1 MKKLTTI
8 GMILITVLLFLNTG
22 CNKPKSRKSSIPVN
36 ITLSNDLL
44 RDKIKGGWAGQTL
57 GVTYGGPTEFRY
69 MARFIPDSILIA
81 WPDTGYCKWWFDNH
95 PGLYDDLYMD
105 LTFVQV
111 FEKDG
116 INAPVD
122 SFAKAFANAPYPL
135 WHGNQA
141 ARYNI
146 LNGIMPPKSGYW
158 KNNPHSDD
166 IDYQIES
173 DYAGLMTPGMPIAAS
188 KIADKV
194 GHIMGYGDGWY
205 GGVYVSSMYSLA
217 FISSDI
223 NYIVKAALEMI
234 PQESEF
240 YQCMNDVI
248 GWISQNEDW
257 RQTWTELEKKWGNDI
272 TCPDGYSSPFN
283 IEAKMNCAYVI
294 MGLLYGNGDMGK
306 TLEVSAR
313 CGADS
318 DCNPSTAAGIL
329 GTMLGYSN
337 IPAKWLNN
345 VKEVEDRIFP
355 YTKLSLKDTYGL
367 SFKHALEM
375 IQLNGGKVNKSNVAI
390 AYQNP
395 SPVRFEKSFD
405 GIAPVKKETI
415 GQPLT
420 ANGFEYKFEG
430 NGILISGQ
438 FDNQN
443 NVITQGASAYVGV
456 IEVIIDGKHIDTV
469 KFPADFHDRKLEI
482 YWNFDLSSGNHKI
495 ELILKNPDQKDIINL
510 NYAIVY
516 AKK

>member
-1 MKKLTTI
+1 MKKLTII

-22 CNKPKSRKSSIPVN
+22 CNKSKSRKSSIPVN
-36 ITLSNDLL
+36 ITLSNELL
-44 RDKIKGGWAGQTL
+44 KDKIKGGWAGQTL

-69 MARFIPDSILIA
+69 MARFIPDSIMIP

-116 INAPVD
+116 IDAPVD

-158 KNNPHSDD
+158 KNNPHADD

-173 DYAGLMTPGMPIAAS
+173 DHAGLMAPGMPIAAS
-188 KIADKV
+188 KIADRI

-248 GWISQNEDW
+248 NWIAQNKDW
-257 RQTWTELEKKWGNDI
+257 RQTWQELEKKWGNDI

-337 IPAKWLNN
+337 IPAQWLNN

-375 IQLNGGKVNKSNVAI
+375 IQLNGGKVNKNNVAI

-395 SPVRFEKSFD
+395 SPVRFEKSFA

-415 GQPLT
+415 GQSLT
-420 ANGFEYKFEG
+420 AKRFEYKFEG

-438 FDNQN
+438 FDNQDN
-443 NVITQGASAYVGV
+443 AQRTGRQ
-456 IEVIIDGKHIDTV
+456 
-469 KFPADFHDRKLEI
+469 
-482 YWNFDLSSGNHKI
+482 
-495 ELILKNPDQKDIINL
+495 
-510 NYAIVY
+510 
-516 AKK
+516 